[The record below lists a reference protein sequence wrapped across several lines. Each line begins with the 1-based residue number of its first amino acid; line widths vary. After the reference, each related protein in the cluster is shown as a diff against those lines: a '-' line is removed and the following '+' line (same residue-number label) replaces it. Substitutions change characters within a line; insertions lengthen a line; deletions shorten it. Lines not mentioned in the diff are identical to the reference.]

1 VRQEL
6 GGKLNYV
13 ASGAAPLSRN
23 NQMFLRVGLGAQV
36 VQGYALTETAG
47 SGTLQSY
54 DDTTFSNVGRPNL
67 CCEIKLINVPEMGYT
82 VQDEKGP
89 AGEILIHGPNVSKGY
104 LNLDEKTKQD
114 FTNGW
119 FFTGDIGRWIDGR
132 LYIVDRKKNLVKL
145 SSGEYIAL
153 EKLETF
159 YKESALVENIMV
171 SANTADDFLVAVVQ
185 VPQKSMHKS
194 SEEIKE
200 ELKQELEKIAQNNNL
215 SRAEHI
221 ERILIDTEPW
231 TPENGLVTATAKL
244 NRNELLKKFM
254 DQLKGIQE
262 PQ

>member
-1 VRQEL
+1 L
-6 GGKLNYV
+6 LP
-13 ASGAAPLSRN
+13 SIDS
-23 NQMFLRVGLGAQV
+23 
-36 VQGYALTETAG
+36 
-47 SGTLQSY
+47 
-54 DDTTFSNVGRPNL
+54 
-67 CCEIKLINVPEMGYT
+67 
-82 VQDEKGP
+82 
-89 AGEILIHGPNVSKGY
+89 
-104 LNLDEKTKQD
+104 KQD